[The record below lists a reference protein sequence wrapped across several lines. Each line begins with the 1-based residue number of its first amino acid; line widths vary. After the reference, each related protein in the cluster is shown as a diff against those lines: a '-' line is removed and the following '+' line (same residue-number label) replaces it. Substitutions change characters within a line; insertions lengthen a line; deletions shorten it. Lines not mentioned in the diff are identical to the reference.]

1 MQFGEKFSISK
12 YFVLLVILRVMLYI
26 TSLFN
31 YYLITIQLLSY
42 YADMAVRIHLY
53 FLFFFK
59 KNDKSNDRLTLLCQ
73 HSRRLVWYITLF

>member
-53 FLFFFK
+53 FLFFLK
-59 KNDKSNDRLTLLCQ
+59 KMTNPMID
-73 HSRRLVWYITLF
+73 

>member
-53 FLFFFK
+53 LLFFLK
-59 KNDKSNDRLTLLCQ
+59 KMTNPMID
-73 HSRRLVWYITLF
+73 